1 MKQRQ
6 GWIIGAA
13 IGCLLVAGI
22 GRAEARD
29 IPIKGD
35 FAGTFL
41 TARIDLNND
50 GRLAFGGTWVEKSN
64 LGESSAQF
72 VIEDVVVP
80 PTGACPAGQL
90 ETALV
95 AGSVVNTFLH
105 TRDQLFTQT
114 TSRILCFDFDTG
126 VASAHAIATIT
137 GGTGKFAGATGSL
150 DYRFTGV
157 TLLADFDPAS
167 NQLFGSFTGTVEGT
181 LILPNGGHDH
191 DKED

>member
-1 MKQRQ
+1 MNK
-6 GWIIGAA
+6 WSWTIGLACSFVIA
-13 IGCLLVAGI
+13 LAS

-35 FAGTFL
+35 FAGTGL

-50 GRLAFGGTWVEKSN
+50 GRLADGGTWVEKSN
-64 LGESSAQF
+64 LGQSSAQF
-72 VIEDVVVP
+72 VIEGVPVP

-105 TRDQLFTQT
+105 TRDQLFIEL
-114 TSRILCFDFDTG
+114 TSRIFCVDLVTFTF
-126 VASAHAIATIT
+126 SAHTIATIT
-137 GGTGKFAGATGSL
+137 GGTGKFAGATGSV

-157 TLLADFDPAS
+157 VFLADFDPAS

-191 DKED
+191 DED